1 VKGADRLAEKLKEE
15 LGIDFGETT
24 SDGMFTL
31 EGARCLGACSLAPVM
46 LINDDMHGTVTP
58 DQIPII
64 LDRYLKKAKQETASK
79 SAS

>member
-1 VKGADRLAEKLKEE
+1 
-15 LGIDFGETT
+15 
-24 SDGMFTL
+24 
-31 EGARCLGACSLAPVM
+31 M